1 MSSRRFT
8 TPSNT
13 SVACIEG
20 YTYTTNVWALCLVQ
34 GPFSVAPVPNPT
46 RPIRNQLIGVLGVQG
61 AAPNGSKGELS
72 APKPKRAMVASALFN
87 MMAHPRLNLNPREA
101 APAAVATATS
111 PDRDDRDDSLTA
123 LTPVVRSPQRSATH
137 RLMHLMRSGRLGG

>member
-1 MSSRRFT
+1 
-8 TPSNT
+8 
-13 SVACIEG
+13 
-20 YTYTTNVWALCLVQ
+20 
-34 GPFSVAPVPNPT
+34 
-46 RPIRNQLIGVLGVQG
+46 VLGVQG

-87 MMAHPRLNLNPREA
+87 MMAHPRLNPNPREA